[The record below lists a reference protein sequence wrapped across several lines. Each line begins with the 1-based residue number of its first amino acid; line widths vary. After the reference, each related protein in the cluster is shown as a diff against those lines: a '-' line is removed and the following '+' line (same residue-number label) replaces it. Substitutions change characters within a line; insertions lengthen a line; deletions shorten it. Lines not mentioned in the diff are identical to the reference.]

1 MDDQCEPGWGR
12 LYTVADGGGGRHS
25 QGTIDTIAEV
35 ASRFEKK
42 IFRGSG

>member
-1 MDDQCEPGWGR
+1 MDDKCGPGWHR
-12 LYTVADGGGGRHS
+12 VDSVAHGGGGRHS
-25 QGTIDTIAEV
+25 KGTIDTIAEV